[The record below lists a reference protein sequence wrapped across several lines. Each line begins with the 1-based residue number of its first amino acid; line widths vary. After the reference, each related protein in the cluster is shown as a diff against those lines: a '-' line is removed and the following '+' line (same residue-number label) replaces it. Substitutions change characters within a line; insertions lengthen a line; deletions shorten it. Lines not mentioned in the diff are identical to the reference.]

1 MRGNAKGGGSAKQ
14 VGSREREPM
23 GKCFLIGESQDGV
36 HRKEVREC
44 HLLNIT
50 MSQLGKVRRETAA
63 GATLIMLVHLSA
75 WVGCSQF
82 A

>member
-1 MRGNAKGGGSAKQ
+1 MRGNAKGAGSAQQ
-14 VGSREREPM
+14 VGSREQEPM

-50 MSQLGKVRRETAA
+50 MSQLGKVRETAA